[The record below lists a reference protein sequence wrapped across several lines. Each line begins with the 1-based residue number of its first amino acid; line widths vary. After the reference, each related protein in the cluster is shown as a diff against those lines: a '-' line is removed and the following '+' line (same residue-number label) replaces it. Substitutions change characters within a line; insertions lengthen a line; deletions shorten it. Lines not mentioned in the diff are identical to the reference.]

1 MSYNASQ
8 FEDITDA
15 LHRKNGK
22 KVPKD
27 QDDLLLQSDSWI
39 HQLRQRPHGMANVP
53 TRVLETVTAAYTNAI
68 RKKSSDAAQPVAS
81 IEPKELEASQRSDVP
96 ASSPEVALEW
106 SQSPERPR
114 RGHSLMPESSMVEET
129 HYPKLG
135 QPAFRKPVTALRR
148 LFNSTPLSSL
158 EEEEDLEVQ
167 VPRGD
172 NDTEMGEAED
182 EEAEDEEDENC
193 HKRLTQVPPQ
203 VLLESNALIANT
215 PTCAQQE
222 HEIIPGTV
230 MAEKAKTEQQN
241 AGQRPSKRMKPI
253 LIDDYS
259 PVKSRQNMSIA
270 NGGRMRSLKHLEI
283 VTQDTAVSSSIVPAT
298 LTETQTQTQNASGT
312 TQDTAEEKDLRERI
326 SGVEENASSSAAEDE
341 AAKFTEL
348 QSATSQV
355 SVQEDHS
362 HSAEDEAAAP
372 FGKFKIAYPDYETSF
387 SGTRLDFVKACLCL
401 EYLCNERAL
410 RDYMYD
416 EFIRLFSHKYIAYV
430 NNAGPN
436 REPLSAIE
444 WFNIQ
449 VGPPL
454 YRQQIISNQNLE
466 HVLAFYDDDTAA
478 IRTLVAEHEE
488 EEAAEMYS
496 ASQVTRVE
504 SEDGDIGEEEQ
515 EHKKSETRRHDER
528 DVDSPARWL
537 AAATVVSEVL
547 ESPTRAI
554 PTELPTVQPLQAKS
568 TPIQGRPVVAPPPSA
583 QSAKIQRTHLRER
596 PAISP
601 PPSVQPVKAKMRPT
615 PEKAAVVPSLP
626 VVSVPVC
633 LPSPRAAAAAAA
645 SPQLGS
651 RTFAALPP
659 PPSSMRSNASVGTQY
674 MQQLSARMLPTSEEA
689 AQQRRERMRAAMRK
703 RASNGARS
711 TSRKV

>member
-68 RKKSSDAAQPVAS
+68 RKQSSHAAQPVAS
-81 IEPKELEASQRSDVP
+81 IEPEELEASQQSDVP
-96 ASSPEVALEW
+96 GSSPEVALEW

-114 RGHSLMPESSMVEET
+114 SGHSHMPELSVVEET
-129 HYPKLG
+129 PHPKLG
-135 QPAFRKPVTALRR
+135 QPTFQKPVTTLRR
-148 LFNSTPLSSL
+148 PFHSTLLSSL

-172 NDTEMGEAED
+172 NDTEM

-193 HKRLTQVPPQ
+193 QNLLAQVPPQ
-203 VLLESNALIANT
+203 VSLEFNALVANT
-215 PTCAQQE
+215 PPTCAQQE

-230 MAEKAKTEQQN
+230 MAEKAKTVQQN

-253 LIDDYS
+253 LIDDDS
-259 PVKSRQNMSIA
+259 PVKSRQNISIV

-283 VTQDTAVSSSIVPAT
+283 VTQDTVVSSSIVPAT
-298 LTETQTQTQNASGT
+298 LAETQTQRQKASGT
-312 TQDTAEEKDLRERI
+312 TQDTAEEENRREGM
-326 SGVEENASSSAAEDE
+326 SDVEENSSSAAEDE
-341 AAKFTEL
+341 VAKSTEL
-348 QSATSQV
+348 QRAKSQV
-355 SVQEDHS
+355 SVHEDDS
-362 HSAEDEAAAP
+362 HNAEDEGTGP
-372 FGKFKIAYPDYETSF
+372 FGKFKMTYPDYETSF

-401 EYLCNERAL
+401 EYLRNKRAL

-449 VGPPL
+449 GGPPL

-466 HVLAFYDDDTAA
+466 QVLAFYDDDTAA

-488 EEAAEMYS
+488 EEAAEMHS
-496 ASQVTRVE
+496 ASQVTIVE
-504 SEDGDIGEEEQ
+504 SEDGDVGEQ
-515 EHKKSETRRHDER
+515 EHKASETRLHDEM
-528 DVDSPARWL
+528 DVDSPPRLL
-537 AAATVVSEVL
+537 AADTVVSEGM
-547 ESPTRAI
+547 ESPTRTI
-554 PTELPTVQPLQAKS
+554 PTELPAVQPMQAKS
-568 TPIQGRPVVAPPPSA
+568 TPIQGRTAVAPAPFA
-583 QSAKIQRTHLRER
+583 QSSKIQRTHIKER

-601 PPSVQPVKAKMRPT
+601 PPSVKPVKTTMRPAL
-615 PEKAAVVPSLP
+615 EKAAVAPSFP
-626 VVSVPVC
+626 VAPVPVSAS
-633 LPSPRAAAAAAA
+633 SPRVAAATVA

-674 MQQLSARMLPTSEEA
+674 MQQLSARTLPTSEEA

-711 TSRKV
+711 TSSKAS